1 MMEKPL
7 YLGELVVEDIIVE
20 LGLSVTETA
29 ERFERVRVSVLQT
42 LSSLYKKIMI
52 WCKL

>member
-1 MMEKPL
+1 MENPL
-7 YLGELVVEDIIVE
+7 HLGELVVEDIIVE
-20 LGLSVTETA
+20 LGLSVTKTA
-29 ERFERVRVSVLQT
+29 ERFEMVRVSVLQT